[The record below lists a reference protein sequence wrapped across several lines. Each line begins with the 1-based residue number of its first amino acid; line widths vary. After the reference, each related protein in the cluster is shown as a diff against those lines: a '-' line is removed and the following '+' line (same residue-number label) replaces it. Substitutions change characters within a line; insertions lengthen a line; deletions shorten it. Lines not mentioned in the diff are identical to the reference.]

1 MLSTLM
7 CLAAKR
13 CTVGSCISL
22 ATCETYGIWKVK
34 SEGAMEGQKM
44 GENSACCFEVVETH
58 LQLRRGM
65 RGGVTCLKHIPPKSY
80 ALYLFF
86 VC

>member
-1 MLSTLM
+1 M
-7 CLAAKR
+7 
-13 CTVGSCISL
+13 
-22 ATCETYGIWKVK
+22 K

-44 GENSACCFEVVETH
+44 GKNIRKKHMREGFSLESRMYRYRAGNFSACFEVVETH

-65 RGGVTCLKHIPPKSY
+65 RGGVTCLKHIPLKSY
-80 ALYLFF
+80 VFYLFS

>member
-1 MLSTLM
+1 M
-7 CLAAKR
+7 
-13 CTVGSCISL
+13 
-22 ATCETYGIWKVK
+22 K

-44 GENSACCFEVVETH
+44 GKNSACCFEVVETH

-80 ALYLFF
+80 ALYLFS